1 MPSVRA
7 DTPPGSGVT
16 RTRLLVAVMLLAG
29 ALAYANGMTGAFV
42 WDDRSVVV
50 ENTRAHGLSHL
61 PELLGFGDARFG
73 FRMMR
78 DLSYALDYTVGGL
91 NPLVYHLSNLLYHL
105 LTVFLVWALARRLGF
120 GGAAAFWAGLLF
132 AVHPAHTDA
141 VTYISGRRDVL
152 STAFYLGSVLAF
164 ARYRDGNRPGWLAG
178 AAALGA
184 LGAMAKEMAATLPL
198 AWVLYDAWRLAEGG
212 RITAGARAALARHWR
227 LYGLGAL
234 AAAAFLAYEIFGQ
247 GLTLHEGPIGDRWGV
262 HAMTMTVIL
271 AHALKMLL
279 FPVKLL
285 IDYQHYF
292 VPVAGPGEARFLV
305 AAAVL
310 AVAVAAAW
318 RFLARRRAAAF
329 AAHWVWITYLPVMQI
344 IPHPERFAE
353 HYLYLPSVGAALLA
367 GAGIAGLAARPGAAG
382 RAAVALGAAAMVV
395 LGARTVERNR
405 DFAGEIPVFE
415 AEYKLNPRAA
425 RVWNNLALAYAEAGE
440 RERGIDLLQDVLPKS
455 RDPMLVINLTALLG
469 EEGRWREAL
478 PWLMDAYGRDPA
490 DPRVLEKLGEA
501 FYRMGQM
508 QDARRAWEELLAVR
522 PGSVAAFMG
531 LANVARSEGNPREA
545 ADYYRAVTVRTPDAV
560 GAWNG
565 LGVALQAQ
573 GDRAG
578 ARDAFRRVLELD
590 PEDGDAWNNL
600 GVLAMLDGDRHTA
613 ETHFERAAAVE
624 RPIPMAVLN
633 LARLKLERGDCAGAR
648 RVLEDGARQ
657 GLALRPTALTQ
668 LDALARAAC
677 PAPGGP

>member
-1 MPSVRA
+1 
-7 DTPPGSGVT
+7 
-16 RTRLLVAVMLLAG
+16 
-29 ALAYANGMTGAFV
+29 
-42 WDDRSVVV
+42 
-50 ENTRAHGLSHL
+50 
-61 PELLGFGDARFG
+61 
-73 FRMMR
+73 
-78 DLSYALDYTVGGL
+78 
-91 NPLVYHLSNLLYHL
+91 
-105 LTVFLVWALARRLGF
+105 
-120 GGAAAFWAGLLF
+120 
-132 AVHPAHTDA
+132 
-141 VTYISGRRDVL
+141 
-152 STAFYLGSVLAF
+152 
-164 ARYRDGNRPGWLAG
+164 
-178 AAALGA
+178 
-184 LGAMAKEMAATLPL
+184 
-198 AWVLYDAWRLAEGG
+198 
-212 RITAGARAALARHWR
+212 
-227 LYGLGAL
+227 
-234 AAAAFLAYEIFGQ
+234 
-247 GLTLHEGPIGDRWGV
+247 
-262 HAMTMTVIL
+262 
-271 AHALKMLL
+271 
-279 FPVKLL
+279 
-285 IDYQHYF
+285 
-292 VPVAGPGEARFLV
+292 
-305 AAAVL
+305 
-310 AVAVAAAW
+310 
-318 RFLARRRAAAF
+318 
-329 AAHWVWITYLPVMQI
+329 
-344 IPHPERFAE
+344 
-353 HYLYLPSVGAALLA
+353 
-367 GAGIAGLAARPGAAG
+367 
-382 RAAVALGAAAMVV
+382 
-395 LGARTVERNR
+395 
-405 DFAGEIPVFE
+405 
-415 AEYKLNPRAA
+415 
-425 RVWNNLALAYAEAGE
+425 
-440 RERGIDLLQDVLPKS
+440 
-455 RDPMLVINLTALLG
+455 VINLTALLG

-490 DPRVLEKLGEA
+490 DPRVLENLGEA